1 MSYSD
6 IAADRAELLTLVAG
20 IAYERRQVVLRS
32 GRLADFYM
40 DCRRVTLHPRGST
53 LCGRVFWDEFRRS
66 GIDVAAVGGP
76 TMGADPLVTAFQM
89 TAHGDG
95 VDLPAFLVRK
105 QAKDHGTASRIEGR
119 FGLAAG
125 SDVLLL
131 EDVLTTGGS
140 LLEARE
146 AVVADGLNPVACMVL
161 VDRCEGGRANMEAAG
176 LRVFSVFTASEVAA
190 EWDIL
195 NQERSNR
202 SR

>member
-1 MSYSD
+1 MSTHD
-6 IAADRAELLTLVAG
+6 FAADRAELLALVAA

-32 GRLADFYM
+32 GRIADFYM

-53 LCGRVFWDEFRRS
+53 LCGRVFLAEFQRA
-66 GIDVAAVGGP
+66 GVEIAAVGGP

-89 TAHGDG
+89 TAHAAG

-119 FGLAAG
+119 HGLAAG

-140 LLEARE
+140 LLEARD
-146 AVVADGLNPVACMVL
+146 AVIADGLNPVMAMVL
-161 VDRCEGGRANMEAAG
+161 VDRCEGGRENMQAAG
-176 LRVFSVFTASEVAA
+176 IRVMSIFTAAEVAA
-190 EWDIL
+190 EWEKL
-195 NQERSNR
+195 NGAGRV
-202 SR
+202 

>member
-1 MSYSD
+1 MSTNDY
-6 IAADRAELLTLVAG
+6 AADRAELLSLVAG
-20 IAYERRQVVLRS
+20 IAYERRRVVLRS
-32 GRLADFYM
+32 GRVADFYM

-53 LCGRVFWDEFRRS
+53 LCGRVFWEEFRRS
-66 GIDVAAVGGP
+66 GLGIAAVGGP

-89 TAHGDG
+89 TAHADG

-119 FGLAAG
+119 HGLATG

-140 LLEARE
+140 LLEARD
-146 AVVADGLNPVACMVL
+146 AVIEDGLKPVAAMVL
-161 VDRCEGGRANMEAAG
+161 VDRCEGGTENMDAAG
-176 LRVFSVFTASEVAA
+176 IRVISVFKADEVAA
-190 EWDIL
+190 EWERLD
-195 NQERSNR
+195 QARSNR